1 MAASTLRRAGGYALG
16 VWSALTAWAALA
28 QYVLPGRGAAL
39 GKLGSFH
46 WVLVINLVPAL
57 LCALGFAAGQL
68 ALRPRPQAHSTPG
81 RAALLLGA
89 LLLGLLFPL
98 TLPLLSPVLARF
110 GPGLGP
116 ALAWC
121 LIGSAGAGGL
131 LQQWGQRKTAPR

>member
-28 QYVLPGRGAAL
+28 QDVLPGRGAAL

-81 RAALLLGA
+81 RAALLLG
-89 LLLGLLFPL
+89 LLFPL